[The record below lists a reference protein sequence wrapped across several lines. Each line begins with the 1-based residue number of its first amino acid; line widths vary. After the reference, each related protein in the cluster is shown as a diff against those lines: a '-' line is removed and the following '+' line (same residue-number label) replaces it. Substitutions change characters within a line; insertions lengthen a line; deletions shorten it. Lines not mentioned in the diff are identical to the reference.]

1 MTRNGATAVRLAAC
15 AGTAA
20 TAYSGMCVSCG
31 TMPRHA
37 AQAEA
42 RAEPVDQMRQ
52 LFGVIVRRPSPVCTG
67 SLRSVTSAESRT
79 MS

>member
-1 MTRNGATAVRLAAC
+1 MRRHRCHRIFRNMRVLRHQ
-15 AGTAA
+15 
-20 TAYSGMCVSCG
+20 
-31 TMPRHA
+31 PRHA
-37 AQAEA
+37 AQPEA

-52 LFGVIVRRPSPVCTG
+52 LFGVVGAGKPGLRR

>member
-1 MTRNGATAVRLAAC
+1 MEIRFTRMRRHTRHRILRNMRVLRHE
-15 AGTAA
+15 
-20 TAYSGMCVSCG
+20 
-31 TMPRHA
+31 PRHA

-52 LFGVIVRRPSPVCTG
+52 FFGVVGPAKPVCTG
-67 SLRSVTSAESRT
+67 STRSVTSAESRT